1 MQHKVA
7 GYARRVK
14 GENEEKYGA
23 SDGVPVAF
31 RPAIS
36 RRVSR
41 KKSRKEGNDRLREK
55 TPRLDGRHR
64 RVLIGDLSRTLPGWH
79 GYFRHSRDSV
89 FPPMAGSVRRC
100 LRPPLRRV
108 VFLARA
114 GGRDNV
120 NRQNQVAQKISIIVP
135 CYNEEAVLPILFE
148 RMGAV
153 TSALGGDFEIIC
165 VDDGSRDHTWALLKQ
180 QNQKDPHWRCLS
192 FARNFGHQ
200 TAVSA
205 GLYHA
210 TGDAVVIIDADLQDP
225 PEAILKLLE
234 KWRAGFEVVFAQRK
248 KRRDPAL
255 KRLLAWGFYRLL
267 QKMTPL
273 PMARDAG
280 DFCLLD
286 KKVVAVINAL
296 PERSR
301 YLRGLRTWCGF
312 RQTAVEF
319 ERAERAAG
327 VPQYTFKKSFKL
339 AMDGVFSFSAAP
351 LRLATYL
358 GLWVS
363 GFAFFGVVFTLVQ
376 KFFASYL
383 PKVLAPGAGFPT
395 IVISV
400 LFLGGVQLICLG
412 ILGEY
417 IGRIYEEVKG
427 RPLWIIR
434 DSAGLAATDKTKPE
448 L

>member
-1 MQHKVA
+1 
-7 GYARRVK
+7 
-14 GENEEKYGA
+14 
-23 SDGVPVAF
+23 
-31 RPAIS
+31 
-36 RRVSR
+36 
-41 KKSRKEGNDRLREK
+41 
-55 TPRLDGRHR
+55 
-64 RVLIGDLSRTLPGWH
+64 
-79 GYFRHSRDSV
+79 
-89 FPPMAGSVRRC
+89 
-100 LRPPLRRV
+100 
-108 VFLARA
+108 LA
-114 GGRDNV
+114 
-120 NRQNQVAQKISIIVP
+120 
-135 CYNEEAVLPILFE
+135 
-148 RMGAV
+148 
-153 TSALGGDFEIIC
+153 
-165 VDDGSRDHTWALLKQ
+165 
-180 QNQKDPHWRCLS
+180 

-205 GLYHA
+205 GLFHA
-210 TGDAVVIIDADLQDP
+210 TGDAAVVMDADLQDP
-225 PEAILKLLE
+225 PEAIVPLLA
-234 KWRAGFEVVFAQRK
+234 KWREGFDVVFATRK
-248 KRRDPAL
+248 RRRDPLL

-273 PMARDAG
+273 PLARDAG

-312 RQTAVEF
+312 RQTSVEF
-319 ERAERAAG
+319 DRAERAAG

-339 AMDGVFSFSAAP
+339 AMDGLFSFSAAP

-376 KFFASYL
+376 KLFASEFARIG
-383 PKVLAPGAGFPT
+383 LAPDRGFPT
-395 IVISV
+395 IVISI

-434 DSAGLAATDKTKPE
+434 DRAGFPPPPNDDIAP
-448 L
+448 